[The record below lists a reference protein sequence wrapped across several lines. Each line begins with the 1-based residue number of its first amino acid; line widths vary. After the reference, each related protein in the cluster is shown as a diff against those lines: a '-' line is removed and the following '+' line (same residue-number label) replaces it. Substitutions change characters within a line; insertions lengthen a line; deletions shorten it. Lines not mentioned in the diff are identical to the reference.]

1 MTASGGEDPDRTIS
15 ELRARVAELEA
26 QPAAARPSRWRG
38 AGVVALIVI
47 GALLVPFAAVAGWA
61 RVAVFDTDTFV
72 ATYAPLA
79 RDPQVQAFVTEQ
91 TVAAIDQQLDVE
103 GLVTEVV
110 DGLSGLLPNR
120 PRVAA
125 ALRALQRPAV
135 AGVQSAMN
143 RAASEVVSSEAFAAV
158 WETSLR
164 VSHAQLL
171 AALQGD
177 PQAALAIT
185 EEGIG
190 LQLGPIIAQVRATL
204 IERGFSLASAIPA
217 VDRTIVLVPSS
228 ELVRV
233 QLGYRLVVAAGA
245 WLPWLALA
253 LLAGGVLLARRRT
266 TALIGAAV
274 GVALGMA
281 ALLGGLAIAESIVL
295 ASVPATAVPGPVLV
309 LLFDSVT
316 GVLAEIATT
325 TLVLGAVI
333 AIVAWLSG
341 PYRPMIR
348 ARGAY
353 AEAVERG
360 RELAEERGLSTGG
373 LGAWVARR
381 LTWLRVAVVA
391 GAVLYLLLNRPLHS
405 AQIVWTAVVGLA
417 IVVVL
422 DLIGRFGQ
430 LQARAAPD
438 A

>member
-1 MTASGGEDPDRTIS
+1 MSANGVDDPDPTVA
-15 ELRARVAELEA
+15 ELKARIAELEA
-26 QPAAARPSRWRG
+26 QEPPARPSRWRG
-38 AGVVALIVI
+38 AAAVALIVI

-61 RVAVFDTDTFV
+61 RTAVFDTDTFV
-72 ATYAPLA
+72 ATYALLA

-91 TVAAIDQQLDVE
+91 AVAAIDQQLDVE

-143 RAASEVVSSEAFAAV
+143 RAAFEVVSSEAFATV

-177 PQAALAIT
+177 PQAALAIDDK
-185 EEGIG
+185 GIG

-217 VDRTIVLVPSS
+217 IERTIVLVPSS

-233 QLGYRLVVAAGA
+233 QAGYRLGVAAGA

-266 TALIGAAV
+266 TALIGVGV
-274 GVALGMA
+274 GVALGTAA
-281 ALLGGLAIAESIVL
+281 ALIALAVAEVLVL
-295 ASVPATAVPGPVLV
+295 AGVPASVVPGPVME
-309 LLFDSVT
+309 LLFATVT
-316 GVLAEIATT
+316 QGLAATLT
-325 TLVLGAVI
+325 TVLVLGVVA
-333 AIVAWLSG
+333 ALVAWIVQQRRR
-341 PYRPMIR
+341 RP
-348 ARGAY
+348 
-353 AEAVERG
+353 
-360 RELAEERGLSTGG
+360 
-373 LGAWVARR
+373 
-381 LTWLRVAVVA
+381 
-391 GAVLYLLLNRPLHS
+391 
-405 AQIVWTAVVGLA
+405 
-417 IVVVL
+417 
-422 DLIGRFGQ
+422 
-430 LQARAAPD
+430 
-438 A
+438 